1 MGRSYNSAYSNM
13 LRDAERAKNP
23 ELKRSSK
30 ELSSIDNIAT
40 VADMLVLEAKDL
52 KFMRGGEDKI
62 AGDMS
67 MIKALN
73 EKYPEVYKFLS
84 DMYNTIINP
93 TTDIEKKV
101 AEKDGFIEMSLDHTL
116 RAIESLK

>member
-1 MGRSYNSAYSNM
+1 MGRIYNSAYSNM

>member
-1 MGRSYNSAYSNM
+1 MQ
-13 LRDAERAKNP
+13 
-23 ELKRSSK
+23 
-30 ELSSIDNIAT
+30 INIAT
-40 VADMLVLEAKDL
+40 AWLS
-52 KFMRGGEDKI
+52 KI

>member
-1 MGRSYNSAYSNM
+1 MGRIYNSAYSNM

-73 EKYPEVYKFLS
+73 EKYPDVYKFLS